1 MTSFSTI
8 LSLASSGEMDGELLK
23 LLLLGWKVKLK
34 ALSRSF
40 SQVAGAISAVVIL
53 VILLKIGEL
62 FEELPKVSTLNQ
74 PLCGPCIN
82 IHKYLCLIHEYDNVS
97 IYKDIYRHI
106 VCVYAGFFRLCWLL

>member
-1 MTSFSTI
+1 M
-8 LSLASSGEMDGELLK
+8 
-23 LLLLGWKVKLK
+23 K

-82 IHKYLCLIHEYDNVS
+82 IHKYLCFMNMIMCQFTKIYIDILYVCMLVS
-97 IYKDIYRHI
+97 LGCAGCYNLCKPARHDEA
-106 VCVYAGFFRLCWLL
+106 V